1 MLVEGLIAG
10 AVLGQEGQEVAKRC
24 KSFLP
29 LLALLALFGFS
40 KKPSK
45 LRAARKMN

>member
-1 MLVEGLIAG
+1 LRGRFYG
-10 AVLGQEGQEVAKRC
+10 KKGQEGQKGAKRC

-29 LLALLALFGFS
+29 LLALFGFS